1 VDILF
6 TLMPI
11 SKVVDVLFALT
22 PIFIGIV
29 SLMVIVG
36 VSRSV
41 IQWHRNNQ
49 QPVTSAQAK
58 IIAKRTEVRGSMSDS
73 VGSTSTS
80 YYCTFELTTGQ
91 RLEHRIA
98 GREYGLLAEGDEGIL
113 TYQGTR
119 YRGFQRS

>member
-1 VDILF
+1 VNVLFIL
-6 TLMPI
+6 TPI
-11 SKVVDVLFALT
+11 SKVVDVLFTLT
-22 PIFIGIV
+22 PIFIGI
-29 SLMVIVG
+29 LLLIMIVG

-58 IIAKRTEVRGSMSDS
+58 IIAKRTKVSGSMSGS

-80 YYCTFELTTGQ
+80 YYSTFELTTGE
-91 RLEHRIA
+91 RLEYGVS
-98 GREYGLLAEGDEGIL
+98 GREYGSLAEGDEGIL

-119 YRGFQRS
+119 YHGFERM